1 MSDKQ
6 LPQEQTRAEHF
17 RNAEICLRV
26 PDGDGYREIWM
37 PLTVLVDILS
47 KNDQIL
53 IDGFQKMH
61 RVMHGQE

>member
-1 MSDKQ
+1 
-6 LPQEQTRAEHF
+6 
-17 RNAEICLRV
+17 
-26 PDGDGYREIWM
+26 M